1 MNLRWLVVESSVGLS
16 HQVGAVVEQVFA
28 VDPLAVAHAIA
39 LVGDEVLGF
48 AVVHAEGREVVHNPL
63 FDAVV
68 VDVIGFGRRACGE
81 GVLIV
86 VVEVREHARVEGA
99 FAWFEASRKADHEA
113 HVGQLLEDFARADL
127 FWSKFAA
134 GAGRPLA
141 SGAMKELVVTM
152 TWAPT
157 RRRGS
162 ESLWSDA
169 LCLSV

>member
-48 AVVHAEGREVVHNPL
+48 AVIHAEGREVVHNPL
-63 FDAVV
+63 FDTVI

-113 HVGQLLEDFARADL
+113 HVGQLLRATSVVL
-127 FWSKFAA
+127 VRR
-134 GAGRPLA
+134 GAMFA
-141 SGAMKELVVTM
+141 SGVAWKVRCCPPRPCQVWRTG
-152 TWAPT
+152 P
-157 RRRGS
+157 
-162 ESLWSDA
+162 
-169 LCLSV
+169 

>member
-1 MNLRWLVVESSVGLS
+1 MNLRWLVVEPSVGLS

-28 VDPLAVAHAIA
+28 VDPLAVAHVVA

-48 AVVHAEGREVVHNPL
+48 AVIHAEGREVVHNPL
-63 FDAVV
+63 FDAVI

-134 GAGRPLA
+134 GAALGVGGYEGVGGDHDV
-141 SGAMKELVVTM
+141 GADPKAGV
-152 TWAPT
+152 
-157 RRRGS
+157 
-162 ESLWSDA
+162 
-169 LCLSV
+169 

>member
-28 VDPLAVAHAIA
+28 VDPLAVAHVVA

-48 AVVHAEGREVVHNPL
+48 AVIHAEGREVVHNPL
-63 FDAVV
+63 FDAVI

-99 FAWFEASRKADHEA
+99 FAWFEASRKGTTKLTSDSCWRISQGPTCFG
-113 HVGQLLEDFARADL
+113 VNLRL
-127 FWSKFAA
+127 
-134 GAGRPLA
+134 GRPLA
-141 SGAMKELVVTM
+141 L
-152 TWAPT
+152 
-157 RRRGS
+157 
-162 ESLWSDA
+162 SLIHI
-169 LCLSV
+169 